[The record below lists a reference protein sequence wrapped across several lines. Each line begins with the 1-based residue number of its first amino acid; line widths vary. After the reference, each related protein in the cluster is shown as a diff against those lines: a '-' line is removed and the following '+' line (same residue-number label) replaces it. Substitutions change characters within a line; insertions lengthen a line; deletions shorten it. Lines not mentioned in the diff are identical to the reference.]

1 MLNDII
7 NSFLQAIKS
16 WSSDFSQSNKNNAS
30 EVNTFDIDNFNDFN
44 NLGSKKIPITVYL
57 SCNIFK
63 Q

>member
-1 MLNDII
+1 MLIDII
-7 NSFLQAIKS
+7 NSFIQAIKS

-44 NLGSKKIPITVYL
+44 NLGSEKIPITVYL

-63 Q
+63 L

>member
-1 MLNDII
+1 MLIDII
-7 NSFLQAIKS
+7 NSFIQAIKS

-44 NLGSKKIPITVYL
+44 NLGSKKISITVYL

-63 Q
+63 L